1 MQEHRER
8 SVSGGTRRSTATRV
22 HLHTTISARTRE
34 LLRELAGETGRVND
48 VLEEAV
54 DFFSKRKDIPS
65 CDECEAMEV
74 SNLRRSLIDSADMG
88 LVSSRMLSVLADL
101 GCSRLGSADLVTQLR
116 KIGAEQTKLLRGL
129 GTVPQEMW
137 QNTFDSFVSN
147 IKLLE
152 RMGLFRSL
160 EIHPER
166 KRVLATAKLMSEQ
179 PEILLAMVL
188 AEWDEAGYT
197 VDAEIVAD
205 SKISITWVEMHEYEE
220 KKAARD
226 ERVRKMWD
234 NRREAF
240 LLKAGQDGAI
250 TLNPSL
256 LEWLAEHNIG
266 DALDEKT
273 IVGVRNFMEH
283 IDPLDSGAP
292 NGVLERVRR
301 AGIGVTSFGL
311 LEKCDV
317 RSEGDLVRVQMRSRT
332 SLMKDMGVKILR
344 ALLTMENIDEFTR
357 EEGVTSA
364 VLYVGEKPEVG
375 RKY

>member
-1 MQEHRER
+1 MQEHTGR
-8 SVSGGTRRSTATRV
+8 SVPGGTRRSTATRV

-34 LLRELAGETGRVND
+34 TLRELAGETGRVND

-101 GCSRLGSADLVTQLR
+101 GCSRRGSADLVTQLR
-116 KIGAEQTKLLRGL
+116 KIGAEQTRLLRGL

-137 QNTFDSFVSN
+137 KNTFDSFVSN

-160 EIHPER
+160 EINPER
-166 KRVLATAKLMSEQ
+166 KTVLATAKLLSEQ

-205 SKISITWVEMHEYEE
+205 SKISITWVEMHEYEA
-220 KKAARD
+220 KKAIRD

-234 NRREAF
+234 NRREAL

-256 LEWLAEHNIG
+256 LEWLAAHNIG
-266 DALDEKT
+266 DALDERT
-273 IVGVRNFMEH
+273 VVGVRNFMEH
-283 IDPLDSGAP
+283 IDPVDSGAP
-292 NGVLERVRR
+292 NSVLERVRR
-301 AGIGVTSFGL
+301 AGVGVTSFGL

-332 SLMKDMGVKILR
+332 SLMKDMGVKLLR